1 MPRIQEGAGTLF
13 QDGCCFKDV
22 VLHFLEA
29 FSQRGSA
36 MTSLKEIVT
45 LYHNIM
51 YLETPMN
58 SLGALFETIDEKTGD
73 VWGSC
78 DEGGIQS
85 LAVSVKKG

>member
-1 MPRIQEGAGTLF
+1 
-13 QDGCCFKDV
+13 
-22 VLHFLEA
+22 
-29 FSQRGSA
+29 
-36 MTSLKEIVT
+36 
-45 LYHNIM
+45 M

-85 LAVSVKKG
+85 LGVSVKKGSGMYLQKYNVLENIGLVNCFIHEYIFQTAVKLIIYI